1 MKIWQKMIVALGG
14 SSLLLGVVG
23 LITIKTDMEIQ
34 SQTNQI
40 VDGIVKEAKAAGDMF
55 STVESIQTLN
65 EKILLSI
72 KNDTPITSDIKKY
85 ELEIEADLKSLQQHI
100 IIAQQTN
107 LNQKKSLQ
115 ELRLLSA
122 QNQSRIEAE
131 IKEINKL
138 NQLQDLVKLY
148 QKDWQNY
155 LSSRNNN
162 PELSQISSEILSQRM
177 SQSIF
182 PLVKQYYQGSLEEI
196 IESELATRKL
206 TQENITIIK
215 QYIAFTFVLSLILFI
230 YLYDAIYPAI
240 RKLKIATHKLGTNFL
255 EYQPIQPRNTNDEL
269 ANLTRYF
276 NLTIS
281 ELKNKI
287 VSKSYLDSIINSIC
301 QSIIVID
308 NNQKIQKINANVIEL
323 LGYSESELL
332 DQHINLILAPNNDLE
347 LNELIKLDNLSDN
360 CFLLRFISKQ
370 QQQIST
376 RVYFSDLIDF
386 QGHKK
391 GKIILAFDSD
401 SSDLIFKELTKS
413 KRKIKR

>member
-85 ELEIEADLKSLQQHI
+85 ELQIEADLTSLQQHI
-100 IIAQQTN
+100 IIAKQTN

-131 IKEINKL
+131 TQDIDTL
-138 NQLQDLVKLY
+138 NQLQDLVKVY
-148 QKDWQNY
+148 QKDWHNY
-155 LSSRNNN
+155 LSSRDNN

-182 PLVKQYYQGSLEEI
+182 PLVKQY
-196 IESELATRKL
+196 
-206 TQENITIIK
+206 
-215 QYIAFTFVLSLILFI
+215 
-230 YLYDAIYPAI
+230 
-240 RKLKIATHKLGTNFL
+240 
-255 EYQPIQPRNTNDEL
+255 
-269 ANLTRYF
+269 
-276 NLTIS
+276 
-281 ELKNKI
+281 
-287 VSKSYLDSIINSIC
+287 
-301 QSIIVID
+301 
-308 NNQKIQKINANVIEL
+308 
-323 LGYSESELL
+323 
-332 DQHINLILAPNNDLE
+332 
-347 LNELIKLDNLSDN
+347 
-360 CFLLRFISKQ
+360 
-370 QQQIST
+370 
-376 RVYFSDLIDF
+376 
-386 QGHKK
+386 
-391 GKIILAFDSD
+391 
-401 SSDLIFKELTKS
+401 
-413 KRKIKR
+413 